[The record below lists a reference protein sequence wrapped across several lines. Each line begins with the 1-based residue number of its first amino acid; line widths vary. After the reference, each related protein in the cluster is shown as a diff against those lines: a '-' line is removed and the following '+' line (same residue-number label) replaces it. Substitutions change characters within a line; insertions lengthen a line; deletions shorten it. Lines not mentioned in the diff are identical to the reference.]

1 MKLFIVLA
9 TFVCYLAIA
18 LGCNTST
25 LKSGS
30 AALGVAD
37 GRTPQATYTLAQN
50 AKNPKDAP
58 TVPFSH
64 ENHATKNYNVAGTG
78 PIACVECHHTDQPA
92 ATAAKHPPL
101 KTADPADRTATLT
114 AESIKDAK
122 TPDVK
127 SCQTCHTQEGK
138 KPTGMAAIPSVTY
151 DGDSDP
157 TTLTNEEAF
166 HRNCAGCHDQ
176 VVEKRSTAKAP
187 TSQQCTDCHTG
198 KK

>member
-9 TFVCYLAIA
+9 TFACYLAIA
-18 LGCNTST
+18 LGCNPST

-37 GRTPQATYTLAQN
+37 GKTMQANYVLSQN

-64 ENHATKNYNVAGTG
+64 ENHATKNYNIEGTA
-78 PIACVECHHTDQPA
+78 PIACIECHHTDQPA
-92 ATAAKHPPL
+92 AEAAKHPPY
-101 KTADPADRTATLT
+101 KTADPADRTLTLT
-114 AESIKDAK
+114 AETIKDPK
-122 TPDVK
+122 IPEVK
-127 SCQTCHTQEGK
+127 SCQSCHAQEGA
-138 KPTGMAAIPSVTY
+138 KPKVGAAIPAVTY
-151 DGDSDP
+151 EGDTDA
-157 TTLTNEEAF
+157 TVLTNEEAY
-166 HRNCAGCHDQ
+166 HRNCNGCHDA
-176 VVEKRSTAKAP
+176 VVEKRKTVKAP